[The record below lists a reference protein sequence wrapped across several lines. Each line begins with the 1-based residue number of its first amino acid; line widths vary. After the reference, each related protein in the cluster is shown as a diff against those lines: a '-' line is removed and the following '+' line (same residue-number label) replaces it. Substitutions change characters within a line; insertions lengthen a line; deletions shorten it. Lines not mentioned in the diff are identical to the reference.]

1 MNTTAII
8 TVIEAAAAAVSAE
21 ESAGAAAAP
30 AANRRRELARGRQG
44 QGEFRC
50 LSVLAFTLAGRPIKF
65 KLRKML
71 NLTNQSMIRKKL
83 TTVERYLLEAFRS
96 ACNQKSS

>member
-1 MNTTAII
+1 MLANQALCFKNKRRPP
-8 TVIEAAAAAVSAE
+8 VSPNFSNSLE
-21 ESAGAAAAP
+21 K
-30 AANRRRELARGRQG
+30 R
-44 QGEFRC
+44 FR
-50 LSVLAFTLAGRPIKF
+50 SKVSSHISTSIKF

-83 TTVERYLLEAFRS
+83 TTVERYLWEAFRS